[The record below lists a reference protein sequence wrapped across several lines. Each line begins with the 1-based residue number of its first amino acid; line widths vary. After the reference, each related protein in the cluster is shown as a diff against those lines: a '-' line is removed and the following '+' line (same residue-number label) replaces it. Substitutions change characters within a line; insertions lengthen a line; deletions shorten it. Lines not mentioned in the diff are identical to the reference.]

1 MNGPM
6 PGAPISLSISAV
18 ERDTGLSKDT
28 LRVWER
34 RYGFPTPQRDAQGER
49 LYPFEQLEKLRLIKR
64 LLDAGHRPGRIVAQP
79 AADLQQLIDQLS
91 QPGPSQAGPAH
102 PRAARAS
109 AASPSAPSRELHRLL
124 EHVQALDVQALRR
137 DLSRAA
143 ARGGLH
149 AFIFDVAGPLLN
161 EMHAARLRG
170 ALPRFQELWARE
182 CLETA
187 LRQELAALP
196 APPAD
201 AHPRMV
207 LATLPNEPRGLGR
220 LMMQGLATLH
230 GVECLNLGQ
239 QVPVPDIAQA
249 ARAHRADVVGI
260 CFSTDASQ
268 AALQA
273 ALRDLRSQ
281 LPASTELWIASTYI
295 IPLKQPIQG
304 VQVLTQPTDIE
315 TFTDRWRDQ
324 HQVCV

>member
-1 MNGPM
+1 MSGPTS
-6 PGAPISLSISAV
+6 GAPISLPISAV

-49 LYPFEQLEKLRLIKR
+49 LYPFEQLEKLRLIRR
-64 LLDAGHRPGRIVAQP
+64 LLDAGHRPGRVVAQP
-79 AADLQQLIDQLS
+79 AAQLRQLIERLN
-91 QPGPSQAGPAH
+91 QPFDPAH
-102 PRAARAS
+102 PRAATP
-109 AASPSAPSRELHRLL
+109 SPATQQRELHRLL
-124 EHVQALDVQALRR
+124 EHVQALDAHGLRR

-170 ALPRFQELWARE
+170 ALQRYQELWARE
-182 CLETA
+182 CLENA

-196 APPAD
+196 PPPAD
-201 AHPRMV
+201 ARPRMV
-207 LATLPNEPRGLGR
+207 LATLPNESRGLGR

-230 GVECLNLGQ
+230 GVECLSLGQ
-239 QVPVPDIAQA
+239 QVPVPDIAEA
-249 ARAHRADVVGI
+249 ASGHRADIVGI
-260 CFSTDASQ
+260 CFSADGGQ
-268 AALQA
+268 APLRLAL
-273 ALRDLRSQ
+273 LDLRNRLDPSVE
-281 LPASTELWIASTYI
+281 LWVASTHIKS
-295 IPLKQPIQG
+295 LKQPIQG

-315 TFTDRWRDQ
+315 TLTDRWRDQ